1 MSNFQAVML
10 PANTFQ
16 LPPLWFFIVYRALS
30 GHQEDW
36 GTVTLFSRW
45 EHWDLE
51 SPWDIPN
58 HTRPPAAFSMAEL
71 GSELR
76 PASLVSLMTS
86 GHLAKVTSLGL
97 GQTFFIQI
105 FSFPCSCQY
114 QQICRKLS
122 DPDLCR
128 LRGEK
133 TWGEAEQEKVD
144 RRHLAG
150 GREKAVEHSV
160 HILCSAEPLLPHQ

>member
-1 MSNFQAVML
+1 MVLYSLQSTLRPSGRLGYSDSFLQMRTLRFGEPVGHSQ
-10 PANTFQ
+10 PP
-16 LPPLWFFIVYRALS
+16 PPLRWLLDGRAGVRTQTRISGFFV
-30 GHQEDW
+30 
-36 GTVTLFSRW
+36 
-45 EHWDLE
+45 
-51 SPWDIPN
+51 
-58 HTRPPAAFSMAEL
+58 
-71 GSELR
+71 
-76 PASLVSLMTS
+76 TS

-128 LRGEK
+128 LCGEK
-133 TWGEAEQEKVD
+133 TRGEAEQEKVD